1 MSSAM
6 DTHESEPITHTILA
20 SFIMPRAILEDLK
33 VGDNFN
39 WLVTENPSIENLE
52 KTILKLMN
60 KKAKQHITVL
70 SYQDVLQ
77 NTGDQQE
84 VLASIRKMF
93 ECAESSGI
101 HRFSAGEFLFIPD
114 EQTSWPEIAR
124 CNKTL
129 RDLAVEFCVQP
140 LMLNKP
146 LMKKQ
151 AGFDIKVIEGRFWQ
165 EFLSGVSLGTNLTM
179 EGLKKIASVIIKH
192 TTIGLHNREVLLPK
206 NGPVLLTPTPI
217 GLTLEYKSS
226 PVMTSHLEARGM
238 FCDKT
243 TRSLSRGRAPSRGR
257 GRGIKRL
264 STRGSSRGKPR
275 RSSSDSSA
283 GPNSSLADNLSD
295 LVFLTNRRSLTD
307 AELEAQDLLPS
318 EQVNRIN
325 KVLKAYKNKCSLL
338 KEAVERCSFLEDK
351 LAAKDAEFQEVKER
365 NKDLEKKERRYN
377 ETIRDLEDSVDNW
390 ESAYNRSEA
399 TERKYRRWYE
409 EEKQENEQILE
420 ELAQAKDKYRKLKD
434 GKKNRKGRKEKPKKT
449 TRN

>member
-1 MSSAM
+1 M
-6 DTHESEPITHTILA
+6 DTHENEPITHTILA
-20 SFIMPRAILEDLK
+20 SIIMPRAILEDLK

-39 WLVTENPSIENLE
+39 WIITENPSVESLE
-52 KTILKLMN
+52 KIILQLMN

-70 SYQDVLQ
+70 SYHDVLL
-77 NTGDQQE
+77 NSFDQQE
-84 VLASIRKMF
+84 VMASIRKMF

-114 EQTSWPEIAR
+114 QQTNWPEIAR
-124 CNKTL
+124 CNKIL

-179 EGLKKIASVIIKH
+179 EALKKIAAVIVKH

-226 PVMTSHLEARGM
+226 PVMINHLEARGM

-243 TRSLSRGRAPSRGR
+243 PRSLSRGRAPNRGR
-257 GRGIKRL
+257 GRGTKRL
-264 STRGSSRGKPR
+264 STRGSSNGKPR
-275 RSSSDSSA
+275 RSTSDSSA
-283 GPNSSLADNLSD
+283 GPSSSLAEDLSD

-325 KVLKAYKNKCSLL
+325 KVLKAYKSKCSLL
-338 KEAVERCSFLEDK
+338 KEAVDRCSFLEDK
-351 LAAKDAEFQEVKER
+351 LTEKDAQFQEVKE
-365 NKDLEKKERRYN
+365 KERKYN
-377 ETIRDLEDSVDNW
+377 ETIRDLEEAVDNW
-390 ESAYNRSEA
+390 EVAYNRSEA

-409 EEKQENEQILE
+409 EEKKENEQILE
-420 ELAQAKDKYRKLKD
+420 ELTQAKDKYRKLKD
-434 GKKNRKGRKEKPKKT
+434 GKKNRKGRKEKPKKSA
-449 TRN
+449 RN